1 MIFAFLLIFDYFFI
15 FVFVFV
21 FPHCQFNFNV
31 RKGLPAVEQLQREN
45 VIDAFGNLKVDT
57 DFADGSFIPRGKIRF

>member
-15 FVFVFV
+15 FVFVF
-21 FPHCQFNFNV
+21 PHCQFNSNV
-31 RKGLPAVEQLQREN
+31 RKGLSAVKQHQREN
-45 VIDAFGNLKVDT
+45 VIVAFGNLKVDT